1 MKPEAWKHEFIRAN
15 GIRFHYVT
23 AGTGPLVLLLHG
35 FPQFWYAWRRQIPD
49 LARRFRVVA
58 PDLRGYGD
66 SDKPSRVSDY
76 RAEVLAADVAGLI
89 GALGEKKAAVVG
101 HDWGG
106 GAAWAAAVHRP
117 EVVDRLV
124 VLNCPHPLMMAR
136 AFRSDWRQLLR
147 SWYMFFFQ
155 LPVLP
160 ERMLL
165 RGGAAFLDGAF
176 SGSAINKAAFT
187 AADILEYKKALLK
200 PGAASGALGYYR
212 AAFRNPLALRG
223 LRNITAPTLLIWGEE
238 DAALGKELTLGMEPF
253 FESSFEIRY
262 VPGCGHWVGE
272 EQPELVNR
280 LLLDFLARP
289 I

>member
-1 MKPEAWKHEFIRAN
+1 
-15 GIRFHYVT
+15 
-23 AGTGPLVLLLHG
+23 
-35 FPQFWYAWRRQIPD
+35 
-49 LARRFRVVA
+49 
-58 PDLRGYGD
+58 
-66 SDKPSRVSDY
+66 
-76 RAEVLAADVAGLI
+76 
-89 GALGEKKAAVVG
+89 
-101 HDWGG
+101 
-106 GAAWAAAVHRP
+106 
-117 EVVDRLV
+117 
-124 VLNCPHPLMMAR
+124 
-136 AFRSDWRQLLR
+136 
-147 SWYMFFFQ
+147 MFFFQ